1 MLLGK
6 RFCTAPALLG
16 YDAGKGQTGFL
27 MWNSFLWQMLAV
39 LAVSGLILVLL
50 FAIIEPG
57 PLVKKRPFPRRQH
70 QKRSG
75 DDGSGSGP

>member
-1 MLLGK
+1 
-6 RFCTAPALLG
+6 
-16 YDAGKGQTGFL
+16 

-75 DDGSGSGP
+75 DDGSSSSP

>member
-1 MLLGK
+1 MQGK
-6 RFCTAPALLG
+6 
-16 YDAGKGQTGFL
+16 DKQIFL

-57 PLVKKRPFPRRQH
+57 PLVKKRPFPRRTAPEAF
-70 QKRSG
+70 G
-75 DDGSGSGP
+75 G

>member
-1 MLLGK
+1 
-6 RFCTAPALLG
+6 
-16 YDAGKGQTGFL
+16 